1 MGFER
6 VRQRENIDVRE
17 GKWDRTRHRRV
28 VKRDCDR
35 KRAFNIRYA
44 KKSGEGN
51 LKGEEEEEET
61 DTQDFHERV

>member
-51 LKGEEEEEET
+51 
-61 DTQDFHERV
+61 